1 MMSGV
6 LVAVVTAPGIVFLG
20 LCLYWLLFGEP
31 SEPSL
36 RRLLA
41 TVACLCTMGVL
52 VLGGGLLR
60 EEAIHS
66 AVVHWLVV
74 GDYHSDLSLKLDR
87 VSWPLVALTNV
98 LVGLVGAFSF
108 RYMHRERGFFR
119 FFAWITLFWFG
130 ALLAFTASTID
141 LLLGGWELVGVSSVL
156 LIGFFDERHD
166 PVANANRVF
175 ATYRLAD
182 LGLLIGIFALHS
194 FAGSGELEAIG
205 KLQGVEATMVGLLLL
220 VAASG
225 KSAQGPFLGWL
236 PRAMEGPT
244 PSSAIFYGA
253 ISVHLGAYLLLRAQ
267 PAIAASG
274 IATAAVLTVGLSTAL
289 IATLVHRA
297 STDAKSS
304 LAFAGM
310 AQIGIIFVEIGL
322 GMPQLALIHI
332 TGHAIMRTLQ
342 FLRAPSMLYDHHHL
356 RAASGGSLAPTGT
369 HYEKMLPETLRNW
382 LYRAAIERG
391 FYDTIVER
399 WLTGP
404 VLRLARWCEGFEPG
418 GGTRQEEM
426 AATST
431 KKQVRLERVEG

>member
-6 LVAVVTAPGIVFLG
+6 LVVVVTAPGIVFLG

-31 SEPSL
+31 SEPSI

-52 VLGGGLLR
+52 VLGGGLLN

-182 LGLLIGIFALHS
+182 LGLLIGIFSLHS

-205 KLQGVEATMVGLLLL
+205 KLQGVEAAIVGLLLL

-274 IATAAVLTVGLSTAL
+274 IATAAVITVGLSTAL

-332 TGHAIMRTLQ
+332 TGHAVMRTLQ

-356 RAASGGSLAPTGT
+356 RAASGGSLAPTGA
-369 HYEKMLPETLRNW
+369 HYEKMLPENLRNW

-391 FYDTIVER
+391 FYDTIAER

-418 GGTRQEEM
+418 AGNRHEDM